1 MNAISNPAGRYAL
14 GVDVGGTFTDLVLIR
29 LADGVMTTHKV
40 PSTPADPSQA
50 MGIGIAELLA
60 LAGAPAGA
68 VSWFG
73 HGTTVAT
80 NAMIQGRSAR
90 TGLVTTDG
98 FRDTLDIRRQRQP
111 HNYNIRIPKPVPP
124 VPRALRFEIP
134 ERQFLMARDPIAP
147 RREDLAPAIAAFR
160 ASAVEAIAVCFLHS
174 YLDPTHEQT
183 VSAWLREAL
192 PGVFICPSHEILA
205 EFREYERL
213 STTVLNAG
221 LGPVMSRY
229 LARLQQRT
237 EDLGLGCAPH
247 ILQSNGGVASPRE
260 AGEKPVRTLA
270 SGPAAG
276 VTGAIHGCLAAGF
289 PDIIT
294 FDVGGTSLDVCL
306 VQGGHPALAR
316 EKEFNGWPVR
326 FPMMDVHSVGAG
338 GGSIAS
344 VDAGGFLQ
352 VGPES
357 AGAHPGPAC
366 YDRGGTRP
374 TVTDANV
381 VLGRL
386 HPERLLGGRMP
397 IRAELARQAI
407 QTHVAG
413 PLGMGV
419 EEAAS
424 AMLTILNE
432 NMLRAVRLISV
443 EQGHDPRRFALAS
456 FGGGGPLLSQAL
468 ARELGMATVIVPP
481 GPGLLCALGLLV
493 ADIRTDFSRTCL
505 LPLEARSMP
514 ALQAAF
520 AGLEEEATHWLAS
533 EAEAGAPA
541 RRQRALDMRYQGQSH
556 ELTVAVPDAADL
568 PAALAA
574 AFRAEHERVYGYAAE
589 APLQAVTARLALTVA
604 VARPPAAVA
613 EGEGDARA
621 ALRGQR
627 RVWFAEA
634 GGWTDCPIYDR
645 AALPPGATLTGPAIL
660 EQMDTTTVLHPGQV
674 LRRDDA
680 GNLLI
685 TLEPSSP

>member
-1 MNAISNPAGRYAL
+1 MSSRYAL

-29 LADGVMTTHKV
+29 LDDGAMVTHKV
-40 PSTPADPSQA
+40 PSTPDDPSRA
-50 MGIGIAELLA
+50 MGTGIAELLA
-60 LAGAPAGA
+60 LAGAPAKA

-90 TGLVTTDG
+90 TGLITTDG
-98 FRDTLDIRRQRQP
+98 FRDTLEIRRQRQP
-111 HNYNIRIPKPVPP
+111 HNYNIRIPKPTPP
-124 VPRALRFEIP
+124 VPRSLRFEIS
-134 ERQFLMARDPIAP
+134 ERVFLMAREPIAP
-147 RREDLAPAIAAFR
+147 RREDLDTAIAAFR
-160 ASAVEAIAVCFLHS
+160 AADVEAVAICFLHA
-174 YLDPTHEQT
+174 YLDPAHERM
-183 VSAWLREAL
+183 VAGWLRQAL
-192 PGVFICPSHEILA
+192 PGVFICPSHEILG

-229 LARLQQRT
+229 LARLQDRT
-237 EDLGLGCAPH
+237 DDIGLGCAPH

-276 VTGAIHGCLAAGF
+276 VTGAIHGCVAAGY

-306 VQGGHPALAR
+306 VQGGAPAIAR
-316 EKEFNGWPVR
+316 EKEFRGWPVR

-352 VGPES
+352 VGPQS

-397 IRAELARQAI
+397 IRKELAWQAI
-407 QTHVAG
+407 ETHVAK

-419 EEAAS
+419 EEAAH
-424 AMLTILNE
+424 AILTILNE
-432 NMLRAVRLISV
+432 TMMRAVRLISV

-468 ARELGMATVIVPP
+468 ARELGMTTVIVPP

-493 ADIRTDFSRTCL
+493 ADIRSDFSRTCL
-505 LPLEARSMP
+505 LPLDAASLR
-514 ALQAAF
+514 ALKETYAALD
-520 AGLEEEATHWLAS
+520 AEATEWLRT
-533 EAEAGAPA
+533 EAEPGAKA
-541 RRQRALDMRYQGQSH
+541 HRQRALDMRYLGQSH
-556 ELTVAVPDAADL
+556 ELTVPVPDAPDAEL

-574 AFRAEHERVYGYAAE
+574 AFRAEHERVYGYATE
-589 APLQAVTARLALTVA
+589 APVQAVTARLALTVE
-604 VARPPAAVA
+604 VARPPAATP
-613 EGEGDARA
+613 EGAGTLAPVGHRRA
-621 ALRGQR
+621 
-627 RVWFAEA
+627 WFAES

-645 AALPPGATLTGPAIL
+645 ASLPEGATLQGPAIL
-660 EQMDTTTVLHPGQV
+660 EQMDTTTVLHPGQS
-674 LRRDDA
+674 LRRDAA
-680 GNLLI
+680 GNLVI
-685 TLEPSSP
+685 AVQG

>member
-1 MNAISNPAGRYAL
+1 MSSGFAL

-29 LADGVMTTHKV
+29 LADGATVTHKV
-40 PSTPADPSQA
+40 PSTPDDPSRA
-50 MGIGIAELLA
+50 MGEGIAELLA
-60 LAGAPAGA
+60 LAGAPAA
-68 VSWFG
+68 DVAWFG

-80 NAMIQGRSAR
+80 NAMIQGRLAP
-90 TGLVTTDG
+90 TGLITTDG
-98 FRDTLDIRRQRQP
+98 FRDTLEIRRQRQP
-111 HNYNIRIPKPVPP
+111 HNYNIRIPKPRPP
-124 VPRALRFEIP
+124 VPRSLRFEIP
-134 ERQFLMARDPIAP
+134 ERVFLMARGPIAP
-147 RREDLAPAIAAFR
+147 QRGDLDPAIAAFR
-160 ASAVEAIAVCFLHS
+160 AAGVEAIAICFLHA
-174 YLDPTHEQT
+174 YHDPAHERL
-183 VSAWLREAL
+183 VAGWLQDAL
-192 PGVFICPSHEILA
+192 PGVFICPSHAILA
-205 EFREYERL
+205 EFREFERL

-229 LARLQQRT
+229 LARL
-237 EDLGLGCAPH
+237 EDRRRALGLGAAPH
-247 ILQSNGGVASPRE
+247 ILQSNGGVASARE

-276 VTGAIHGCLAAGF
+276 VTGAIHAGVAAGF
-289 PDIIT
+289 PDLIT

-306 VQGGHPALAR
+306 VQDGRPAIAR
-316 EKEFNGWPVR
+316 EKEFRGWPVR

-366 YDRGGTRP
+366 YGRGGTRP

-397 IRAELARQAI
+397 IRADLAREAI
-407 QTHVAG
+407 AQHVAR

-419 EEAAS
+419 EEAAH
-424 AMLTILNE
+424 AILTILNE
-432 NMLRAVRLISV
+432 TMLRAVRLISV

-505 LPLEARSMP
+505 LPLAP
-514 ALQAAF
+514 ASIAALRDTF
-520 AGLEEEATHWLAS
+520 AAL
-533 EAEAGAPA
+533 EAEAEAWLRAGTGAGA
-541 RRQRALDMRYQGQSH
+541 RAERRRALDMRYLGQSH
-556 ELTVAVPDAADL
+556 ELTVPMPDVPDAAL
-568 PAALAA
+568 PASLAA
-574 AFRAEHERVYGYAAE
+574 AFRAEHERVYGYATE
-589 APLQAVTARLALTVA
+589 APVQAVTARLALSVA
-604 VARPPAAVA
+604 VARPPAAA
-613 EGEGDARA
+613 PPPARA
-621 ALRGQR
+621 AGPIGHR

-634 GGWTDCPIYDR
+634 GGWTDCPIHDR
-645 AALPPGATLTGPAIL
+645 AALAEGARLEGPAIL
-660 EQMDTTTVLHPGQV
+660 EQMDTTTVLHPGQS
-674 LRRDDA
+674 LRCDAA
-680 GNLLI
+680 GNLI
-685 TLEPSSP
+685 ISVDGAS

>member
-1 MNAISNPAGRYAL
+1 MTQRYAL

-29 LADGVMTTHKV
+29 LSDGAMTTHKV
-40 PSTPADPSQA
+40 PSTPDDPSRA
-50 MGIGIAELLA
+50 MGQGIAELLD
-60 LAGAPAGA
+60 LASAPAGA
-68 VSWFG
+68 VAWFG

-80 NAMIQGRSAR
+80 NAMIQGRTAR
-90 TGLVTTDG
+90 TGLVTTEG
-98 FRDTLDIRRQRQP
+98 FRDTLEIRRQRQP
-111 HNYNIRIPKPVPP
+111 HNYNIRIPKPTPP
-124 VPRALRFEIP
+124 VPRHLRFEVP
-134 ERQFLMARDPIAP
+134 ERRFLIGREPIAP
-147 RREDLAPAIAAFR
+147 RREDLSPAVAAFR
-160 ASAVEAIAVCFLHS
+160 EAAVEAVAVCFLHS
-174 YLDPTHEQT
+174 YLDPSHEQA
-183 VSAWLREAL
+183 VAAWLAEAL

-205 EFREYERL
+205 EFREYERV

-221 LGPVMSRY
+221 LGPVMSAY
-229 LARLQQRT
+229 LDRLQQRC
-237 EDLGLGCAPH
+237 EELGLGCAPH
-247 ILQSNGGVASPRE
+247 ILQSNGGVASPHE
-260 AGEKPVRTLA
+260 AGQKPVRTLA

-276 VTGAIHGCLAAGF
+276 VTGAIHGCLEAGF

-306 VQGGHPALAR
+306 VEGGRPAIAR
-316 EKEFNGWPVR
+316 EKEFRGWPVR

-397 IRAELARQAI
+397 IKAELARQAI
-407 QTHVAG
+407 ATHVAE

-419 EEAAS
+419 EEAAA

-443 EQGHDPRRFALAS
+443 EQGHDPRRFALCS
-456 FGGGGPLLSQAL
+456 FGGGGPLLSQPL
-468 ARELGMATVIVPP
+468 ARELGMKTVIVPP

-493 ADIRTDFSRTCL
+493 ADIRSDFSRTCL
-505 LPLEARSMP
+505 MPLNGDTIGQVMT
-514 ALQAAF
+514 AF
-520 AGLEEEATHWLAS
+520 AALDAEAEAWIAT

-541 RRQRALDMRYQGQSH
+541 KRLRALDMRYQGQSH
-556 ELTVAVPDAADL
+556 ELTVPLPDLPPAEL

-574 AFRAEHERVYGYAAE
+574 AFLAEHRRVYGYAAE
-589 APLQAVTARLALTVA
+589 APVQAVTARLALTVS
-604 VARPPAAVA
+604 VARPPAESRHGAA
-613 EGEGDARA
+613 SLEAARI
-621 ALRGQR
+621 GQR

-645 AALPPGATLTGPAIL
+645 AALPQGIALHGPAIL
-660 EQMDTTTVLHPGQV
+660 EQMDTTTVLHPGQSLV
-674 LRRDDA
+674 RDA
-680 GNLLI
+680 TGNLIIALQG
-685 TLEPSSP
+685 

>member
-1 MNAISNPAGRYAL
+1 MSSRYAL

-29 LADGVMTTHKV
+29 LDDGAMTTHKV
-40 PSTPADPSQA
+40 PSTPDDPSRA
-50 MGIGIAELLA
+50 MGIGISELLA
-60 LAGAPAGA
+60 MADAPAAA

-80 NAMIQGRSAR
+80 NAMIQGKSAR

-98 FRDTLDIRRQRQP
+98 FRDTLEIRRQRQP
-111 HNYNIRIPKPVPP
+111 HNYNIRIPKPTPP
-124 VPRALRFEIP
+124 VPRRLRFEIP
-134 ERQFLMARDPIAP
+134 ERRFLMPREPIPP
-147 RREDLAPAIAAFR
+147 RREDLDAPIAAFR
-160 ASAVEAIAVCFLHS
+160 KAEVEAVAICFLHS
-174 YLDPTHEQT
+174 YLDPSHERM
-183 VSAWLREAL
+183 VADWLKQAL
-192 PGVFICPSHEILA
+192 PGIFICPSHEILA

-229 LARLQQRT
+229 LARLQDRSH
-237 EDLGLGCAPH
+237 EIGLGCAPH

-276 VTGAIHGCLAAGF
+276 VTGAIHGALAAGF
-289 PDIIT
+289 RDIIT

-306 VQGGHPALAR
+306 VQDGRPAIAR
-316 EKEFNGWPVR
+316 EKEFRGWPVR

-344 VDAGGFLQ
+344 VDAGGFLE

-397 IRAELARQAI
+397 IRRELAWQAI
-407 QTHVAG
+407 ETHVAK

-419 EEAAS
+419 EEAAH
-424 AMLTILNE
+424 AILTILNE

-443 EQGHDPRRFALAS
+443 EQGHDPRRFALSS

-493 ADIRTDFSRTCL
+493 ADIRSDFSRTCL
-505 LPLEARSMP
+505 LPLDAASLRP
-514 ALQAAF
+514 LNDTFAALDADAA
-520 AGLEEEATHWLAS
+520 AWLRS
-533 EAEAGAPA
+533 EAEPGAKA
-541 RRQRALDMRYQGQSH
+541 RRLRALDMRYLGQSH
-556 ELTVAVPDAADL
+556 ELTVSVPEVPDADL

-574 AFRAEHERVYGYAAE
+574 AFRGEHERVYGYATD
-589 APLQAVTARLALTVA
+589 APVQAVTARLALTVE
-604 VARPPAAVA
+604 VARPPAAA
-613 EGEGDARA
+613 PDGGGTLEPIGHRRA
-621 ALRGQR
+621 
-627 RVWFAEA
+627 WFAEA
-634 GGWTDCPIYDR
+634 GGWTDCPVFDR
-645 AALPPGATLTGPAIL
+645 ASLPNGATLRGPAIL
-660 EQMDTTTVLHPGQV
+660 EQMDTTTVLHPGQS
-674 LRRDDA
+674 LRRDAA
-680 GNLLI
+680 GNLI
-685 TLEPSSP
+685 IAVQG

>member
-1 MNAISNPAGRYAL
+1 MSGLVTEKFAL
-14 GVDVGGTFTDLVLIR
+14 GIDVGGTFTDLVLIR
-29 LADGVMTTHKV
+29 LTDGAMTTHKV
-40 PSTPADPSQA
+40 ASTPDDPSRA
-50 MGIGIAELLA
+50 MGTGIAELLA
-60 LAGAPAGA
+60 EAGAPAGA

-80 NAMIQGRSAR
+80 NAMIQGKTAR
-90 TGLVTTDG
+90 TGLITTDG
-98 FRDTLDIRRQRQP
+98 FRDTLEIRRQRQP
-111 HNYNIRIPKPVPP
+111 HNYNIRIPKPRPP
-124 VPRALRFEIP
+124 VPRALRFEVP
-134 ERQFLMARDPIAP
+134 ERHFLMARPPIVP
-147 RREDLAPAIAAFR
+147 RREDLAPAIAAMR
-160 ASAVEAIAVCFLHS
+160 AAAVEAVAVCFLHS
-174 YLDPTHEQT
+174 YLDPTHEQM
-183 VSAWLREAL
+183 VAGWLREAL
-192 PGVFICPSHEILA
+192 PGVFICPSHAILA

-229 LARLQQRT
+229 LQRLQDRT
-237 EDLGLGCAPH
+237 QEIGLGCAPH
-247 ILQSNGGVASPRE
+247 ILQSNGGVASPHE

-306 VQGGHPALAR
+306 VQGGQPALAR
-316 EKEFNGWPVR
+316 EKEFRGWPVR

-366 YDRGGTRP
+366 YAQGGTRP

-407 QTHVAG
+407 GTHVASR
-413 PLGMGV
+413 LGIGI
-419 EEAAS
+419 EQAA
-424 AMLTILNE
+424 AAVLTILNE

-493 ADIRTDFSRTCL
+493 ADIRTDFGRTCL
-505 LPLEARSMP
+505 LPLEAAAVP
-514 ALQAAF
+514 ALQETF
-520 AGLEEEATHWLAS
+520 ALLEAEATQWLAS
-533 EAEAGAPA
+533 EAEPGARTA
-541 RRQRALDMRYQGQSH
+541 RLRALDMRYLGQSH
-556 ELTVAVPDAADL
+556 ELTVPVPAVAAAALPD
-568 PAALAA
+568 ALAA
-574 AFRAEHERVYGYAAE
+574 AFRTEHERVYGYAAD
-589 APLQAVTARLALTVA
+589 APVQAVTARLGLTVA
-604 VARPPAAVA
+604 VARPPAMAA
-613 EGEGDARA
+613 AGKAGIGA
-621 ALRGQR
+621 ALTGSRP
-627 RVWFAEA
+627 VWFAEA

-645 AALPPGATLTGPAIL
+645 AALPAGATLAGPAIL
-660 EQMDTTTVLHPGQV
+660 EQMDTTTVLHPGQS
-674 LRRDDA
+674 LRRDAA
-680 GNLLI
+680 GNLI
-685 TLEPSSP
+685 ISVAG

>member
-1 MNAISNPAGRYAL
+1 MTARYAL

-29 LADGVMTTHKV
+29 LSDGAMTTHKV
-40 PSTPADPSQA
+40 PSTPDDPSRA
-50 MGIGIAELLA
+50 MATGIAELLD
-60 LAGAPAGA
+60 LAGAAPGA
-68 VSWFG
+68 VGWFG

-90 TGLVTTDG
+90 TGLVTTEG
-98 FRDTLDIRRQRQP
+98 FRDTLEIRRQRQP
-111 HNYNIRIPKPVPP
+111 HNYNIRIPKPRPP
-124 VPRALRFEIP
+124 VPRRLRFEIP
-134 ERQFLMARDPIAP
+134 ERLFLMARDPVAP
-147 RREDLAPAIAAFR
+147 RHEDLDPAIAALR
-160 ASAVEAIAVCFLHS
+160 EAEVEAVAVCFLHS
-174 YLDPTHEQT
+174 YLDPSHERL
-183 VSAWLREAL
+183 VAGWLRDAL
-192 PGVFICPSHEILA
+192 PGVFVCPSHEILA

-229 LARLQQRT
+229 LTRLQERT
-237 EDLGLGCAPH
+237 AEIGLGCRPH
-247 ILQSNGGVASPRE
+247 ILQSNGGVASPHE

-276 VTGAIHGCLAAGF
+276 VTGAVHGALAAGF

-306 VQGGHPALAR
+306 VQGGQPALAR

-344 VDAGGFLQ
+344 IDAGGFLQ

-397 IRAELARQAI
+397 IRRDLSVRAI
-407 QTHVAG
+407 ETHVAK

-419 EEAAS
+419 EEAAH
-424 AMLTILNE
+424 AILTILNE

-443 EQGHDPRRFALAS
+443 EQGHDPRRFALSS

-493 ADIRTDFSRTCL
+493 ADIRTDFGRTCL
-505 LPLEARSMP
+505 LPLDAASVP
-514 ALQAAF
+514 ALIATFAA
-520 AGLEEEATHWLAS
+520 LEEEAGEWLRR
-533 EAEAGAPA
+533 EAEAGAAA
-541 RRQRALDMRYQGQSH
+541 RRLRALDMRYLGQSH
-556 ELTVAVPDAADL
+556 ELTVPVPDVAEAAL
-568 PAALAA
+568 PEALAA
-574 AFRAEHERVYGYAAE
+574 AFRAEHERVYGYATE
-589 APLQAVTARLALTVA
+589 APVQAVTARLALTVG
-604 VARPPAAVA
+604 VARPPAAAAPGAGRA
-613 EGEGDARA
+613 EPLAR
-621 ALRGQR
+621 RP
-627 RVWFAEA
+627 VWFAEA
-634 GGWTDCPIYDR
+634 GGWTDCPVYDR
-645 AALPPGATLTGPAIL
+645 ASLPAGFALQGPAIL
-660 EQMDTTTVLHPGQV
+660 AQMDTTTVLHPGQS

-680 GNLLI
+680 GNLI
-685 TLEPSSP
+685 IAVQG